1 MKFNM
6 VPFWIHILNVPL
18 ACMNERCARVWRD
31 LMGTLEKVEVQE
43 NSMKVR
49 VKTNIEK
56 PLQRGLR
63 LFMEEIGQEVF
74 VSIQK
79 IT

>member
-18 ACMNERCARVWRD
+18 ACMNERCARFWRD

-56 PLQRGLR
+56 PLQRGL
-63 LFMEEIGQEVF
+63 FGQEVF